1 MKFRRMAILFRVCNM
16 TMVLL
21 LMAILGSPP
30 KGSKLP
36 GWIEL
41 GVIRLEICTLM
52 LGEWGGVKR
61 I

>member
-1 MKFRRMAILFRVCNM
+1 MKFRRIAILFRVCNM

-21 LMAILGSPP
+21 LMAMLGSLP
-30 KGSKLP
+30 KGSKLH
-36 GWIEL
+36 GGIEL
-41 GVIRLEICTLM
+41 EVIRLEICTLM

>member
-1 MKFRRMAILFRVCNM
+1 MAILFRVCNM